1 MLSRTAEGLF
11 WLSRYVER
19 MENIARLIDAGRR
32 LDALPSRP
40 DAPHSEW
47 TSIVIASGCSES
59 FPHNLETAD
68 IVEVADHL
76 IRDEA
81 NPSSISSC
89 IHAARFNAKAMRI
102 ALTSEVW
109 EAINQTQVELRQQ
122 LQADRD
128 RENLSAFL
136 DWVRARAAHIRGT
149 IAGTMLRDAGY
160 GFIELG
166 KWFER
171 ADATARLLDV
181 KYNVL
186 LPSVTDVGGG
196 IDYLQWTQILR
207 AANSARSFRHSY
219 RRAVDAEGVVDLL
232 VLNPNSPRSLR
243 MALKNIYH
251 EMTLLAGPD
260 EFLQQQLLS
269 RVRSKYTSLMD
280 YTVKDIFAFGLHEWL
295 TQFITDTN
303 ILAAD
308 TANAFGFGPAIVE
321 SGQQQSQ

>member
-40 DAPHSEW
+40 GAPHSEW
-47 TSIVIASGCSES
+47 TSVVIASGCSDS
-59 FPHNLETAD
+59 FPHDLETAD
-68 IVEVADHL
+68 IVDVADHL

-89 IHAARFNAKAMRI
+89 IHAARFNAKSIRI

-109 EAINQTQVELRQQ
+109 EAINQSQAELRQQ

-136 DWVRARAAHIRGT
+136 DWVRARAALIRGS
-149 IAGTMLRDAGY
+149 IAGTMLRNHGY

-181 KYNVL
+181 KYNIL

-219 RRAVDAEGVVDLL
+219 RRSVDAEGVIELL
-232 VLNPNSPRSLR
+232 VLNGKSPRSLL
-243 MALKNIYH
+243 MAMKNIYH
-251 EMTLLAGPD
+251 EMTLLAGPN
-260 EFLQQQLLS
+260 EFMQQQLLAK
-269 RVRSKYTSLMD
+269 VRNRYTTLMD
-280 YTVKDIFAFGLHEWL
+280 LSVEDIFAYGLHEWL
-295 TQFITDTN
+295 TNYIVETN
-303 ILAAD
+303 ILANE
-308 TANAFGFGPAIVE
+308 TAKVFGFGPESVE
-321 SGQQQSQ
+321 STQQQIL